1 MAKSYLDIQNSAYT
15 VGNIMDWTNA
25 LTRLSGVPVD
35 ITSVYG
41 SYKDAVI
48 YAAENAVAYEGQVIS
63 VTENGIATIYVVT
76 PENLGTYTVGEGE
89 AAKNYTVHIKEVG
102 TAPVGDEQSIDVTDG
117 VITLHGFEAAANA
130 TLPQKTPVYKMNGED
145 YVLDE
150 NNEKV
155 IDHYEINWVAI
166 DAIVQGD
173 GNTKSVVAAGS
184 SNVTVSSNYNSD
196 SDTYTYSISVAIP
209 EYTDTNTK
217 TVVTAG
223 SSNVT
228 VSSNYDATSD
238 TYTYSVAVAEQEI
251 PDVPEYAIK
260 KLETPS
266 NGSQATYKL
275 TKDGN
280 EVDVA
285 IEIPAFP
292 VITHPEYT
300 IVKEAR
306 ADDATETRYHLEKD
320 GVEITEDI
328 VVPDAYDDTVI
339 SSRLA
344 AVEEFFQTAE
354 GESLDAAL
362 DTLIEIQKYID
373 EDGEVAEQVLANKQA
388 IEVLNG
394 NENTSGSVANA
405 VKTVSSTLSSQIEVI
420 SSTLSSQITVVDAKA
435 SNAQKA
441 IDDFKVG
448 HSYTDEQVDAKVKTA
463 KDAADAAQQALDTF
477 KIGHSYTDVQVEEAI
492 ASQIIAQNL
501 GQYAIASDVQ
511 DALDGKQD
519 TITVTEIEHT
529 SDTKT
534 EGVTLTDGKLSIVID
549 AYAKAETYTKNE
561 VNTAISNKIAEMTG
575 GESAADV
582 LSALNDYKKA
592 TDAEIYGAQFVVDS
606 TTTSNEKE
614 IYAPDYTKD
623 SRIDIVTRLASTNS
637 SNLDVLL
644 GTGAGSVAEAKKA
657 GTDAAAAVD
666 ALSKGQVTTNKN
678 DIAALATRVGTVEST
693 VGGHTTEIATL
704 TGKVTALEGA
714 DTTINTTLGEHT
726 ASITA
731 LGQKDAELAGLI
743 SGNTTAI
750 NNEATARTDA
760 DNALAARIKVYEDNK
775 DSYATKAEVKVNT
788 DAIAVLN
795 AADTGKSVR
804 EIAADEVAKIVGT
817 APEAFDTLEEVAT
830 WIANDTSGAAAMA
843 NDIAAL
849 KTAVNTTL
857 PAAIATAKSEAI
869 DTAKSEALAEVSTKY
884 VTADTENN
892 LSLNGQT
899 IVLCGGNASSGAAS
913 AE

>member
-1 MAKSYLDIQNSAYT
+1 MAEILKNIPTNLTEYPNSFKRQGCFPLEAYSVFYNT
-15 VGNIMDWTNA
+15 TDKDGKVTTAFENAENYAKTNA
-25 LTRLSGVPVD
+25 IAYVGQTLAVVD
-35 ITSVYG
+35 ATYSETEVDGKKIDTSV
-41 SYKDAVI
+41 V
-48 YAAENAVAYEGQVIS
+48 NN
-63 VTENGIATIYVVT
+63 VTFYIIANKTGDNV
-76 PENLGTYTVGEGE
+76 LQ
-89 AAKNYTVHIKEVG
+89 EVG
-102 TAPVGDEQSIDVTDG
+102 KATNGDGKSITLTDG
-117 VITLHGFEAAANA
+117 TLSLTGFDAASVS
-130 TLPQKTPVYKMNGED
+130 TLPQKQAVYKVVDGQVTE
-145 YVLDE
+145 E
-150 NNEKV
+150 
-155 IDHYEINWVAI
+155 IDHYEIKWVSI
-166 DAIVQGD
+166 DAIVEGD
-173 GNTKSVVAAGS
+173 GNTKSVVAS
-184 SNVTVSSNYNSD
+184 
-196 SDTYTYSISVAIP
+196 
-209 EYTDTNTK
+209 
-217 TVVTAG
+217 G

-238 TYTYSVAVAEQEI
+238 TYTYSISVAEQEI

-266 NGSQATYKL
+266 EGSQATYKL

-300 IVKEAR
+300 IVKETR
-306 ADDATETRYHLEKD
+306 AEGATETIYHLAKD
-320 GVEITEDI
+320 GEEVTTDI
-328 VVPDAYDDTVI
+328 IVPDAYDDTALADRV
-339 SSRLA
+339 A
-344 AVEEFFQTAE
+344 AVETFFKTAD
-354 GESLDAAL
+354 GETLDAAL

-388 IEVLNG
+388 IETLNG
-394 NENTSGSVANA
+394 DENTAGSVANA
-405 VKTVSSTLSSQIEVI
+405 IKVASSNLSSQI
-420 SSTLSSQITVVDAKA
+420 SAVDTKA

-441 IDDFKVG
+441 IDD
-448 HSYTDEQVDAKVKTA
+448 YDTA
-463 KDAADAAQQALDTF
+463 HAAD
-477 KIGHSYTDVQVEEAI
+477 YTNTQIDEAI
-492 ASQIIAQNL
+492 SSAIIAENL
-501 GQYAIASDVQ
+501 GQYAISSEVQ
-511 DALDGKQD
+511 SALDGKQD
-519 TITVTEIEHT
+519 TITATEIVHT

-534 EGVTLTDGKLSIVID
+534 EGVTLTNGKLSIVVD
-549 AYAKAETYTKNE
+549 AYTKTETYTKNE
-561 VNTAISNKIAEMTG
+561 VNDAIRNKISEMTG

-592 TDAEIYGAQFVVDS
+592 NDAEVYGDKFVADAIS
-606 TTTSNEKE
+606 TNSDGKE
-614 IYAPDYTKD
+614 VYSPDYTKD
-623 SRIDIVTRLASTNS
+623 SRIDIVTKVASTNS

-678 DIAALATRVGTVEST
+678 DIAALVTRVGTVEST

-714 DTTINTTLGEHT
+714 DTTINATLGEHT

-884 VTADTENN
+884 VTADAENN

-899 IVLCGGNASSGAAS
+899 IVLCGGNAEASST

>member
-1 MAKSYLDIQNSAYT
+1 MAEILKNIPTNLTEYPNSFKRQGCFPLEAYSVFYNT
-15 VGNIMDWTNA
+15 TDKDGKVTTAFENAENYAKTNA
-25 LTRLSGVPVD
+25 IAYVGQTLAVVD
-35 ITSVYG
+35 ATYSETEVDGKKIDTSV
-41 SYKDAVI
+41 V
-48 YAAENAVAYEGQVIS
+48 NN
-63 VTENGIATIYVVT
+63 VTFYIIANKTGDNV
-76 PENLGTYTVGEGE
+76 LQ
-89 AAKNYTVHIKEVG
+89 EVG
-102 TAPVGDEQSIDVTDG
+102 KATNGDGKS
-117 VITLHGFEAAANA
+117 ITLADGTLSLTGFDAASVS
-130 TLPQKTPVYKMNGED
+130 TLPQKQAVYKVVDGQVTE
-145 YVLDE
+145 E
-150 NNEKV
+150 
-155 IDHYEINWVAI
+155 IDHYEIKWVSI
-166 DAIVQGD
+166 DAIVEGD
-173 GNTKSVVAAGS
+173 GNTKSVVAS
-184 SNVTVSSNYNSD
+184 
-196 SDTYTYSISVAIP
+196 
-209 EYTDTNTK
+209 
-217 TVVTAG
+217 G

-238 TYTYSVAVAEQEI
+238 TYTYSISVAEQEI

-266 NGSQATYKL
+266 EGSQATYKL

-300 IVKEAR
+300 IVKETR
-306 ADDATETRYHLEKD
+306 AEGATETVYHLAKD
-320 GVEITEDI
+320 GEEVTTDI
-328 VVPDAYDDTVI
+328 IVPDAYDDTALADRV
-339 SSRLA
+339 A
-344 AVEEFFQTAE
+344 AVETFFKTAD
-354 GESLDAAL
+354 GETLDAAL

-394 NENTSGSVANA
+394 DKDTAGSVANA
-405 VKTVSSTLSSQIEVI
+405 IEVASSNLSSQI
-420 SSTLSSQITVVDAKA
+420 SVVDTKA

-441 IDDFKVG
+441 IDD
-448 HSYTDEQVDAKVKTA
+448 YDTA
-463 KDAADAAQQALDTF
+463 HAAD
-477 KIGHSYTDVQVEEAI
+477 YTNTQIDEAI
-492 ASQIIAQNL
+492 SSAIIAENL
-501 GQYAIASDVQ
+501 GQYAISSEVQ
-511 DALDGKQD
+511 SALDGKQD
-519 TITVTEIEHT
+519 AITATEIEHT
-529 SDTKT
+529 SENKP
-534 EGVTLTDGKLSIVID
+534 EGITLTDGKLSIVID

-623 SRIDIVTRLASTNS
+623 SRIDIVTRVASTNS

-678 DIAALATRVGTVEST
+678 DIAALVTRVGTVEST

-743 SGNTTAI
+743 GGNTTAI

-795 AADTGKSVR
+795 DADTGKSVR

-899 IVLCGGNASSGAAS
+899 IVLCGGS
-913 AE
+913 AEVSSAAE